1 MQLELFQGDHL
12 PLFRARAALEEGDL
26 RRAHEELGNVGVG
39 PDAARTADRLA
50 RLESLLLEPGES
62 PGPPPDRVHTIFE
75 QAFATGPQPTRDLIG
90 AASWFRLYA
99 AHMAAALAPTPAR
112 RFRGWCALHF
122 ELAAGRPRAALAAA
136 ERLISEAAPAGWAW
150 LEAARAARANTE
162 AERSKRWTLAACLSS
177 REALDPAPPRLVPTG
192 RGEFDAPESVL
203 PELPS
208 AVEDLWTEA
217 FVLGLSEPV
226 CAWVPSLGVLDGVL
240 LVADLRSAEV
250 TQATAFDLD
259 RPAPP
264 DEPAS
269 RSFLRA
275 LVAAREARARETQ
288 TPGGCG
294 TLELRARAA
303 MKRASPALFERYLAV
318 LGFYR

>member
-1 MQLELFQGDHL
+1 MQLELFHGDHL
-12 PLFRARAALEEGDL
+12 PLSRARTALEEGDF
-26 RRAHEELGNVGVG
+26 RRAHEELGSAGAG
-39 PDAARTADRLA
+39 TDAARTADRLA
-50 RLESLLLEPGES
+50 QLEGLLLGPGES
-62 PGPPPDRVHTIFE
+62 LGPPPERVHTTFE
-75 QAFATGPQPTRDLIG
+75 QAFAAAPSPTRDPVG
-90 AASWFRLYA
+90 ASSWFRLYA

-122 ELAAGRPRAALAAA
+122 ELAAGRPKAALAGA
-136 ERLISEAAPAGWAW
+136 ERLISQAAPAGWAW
-150 LEAARAARANTE
+150 LEAARVAYAGEE
-162 AERSKRWTLAACLSS
+162 AERARRWTLAACLSS
-177 REALDPAPPRLVPTG
+177 HEALDPAPPQLAPTG
-192 RGEFDAPESVL
+192 RGELDAPESPL

-217 FVLGLSEPV
+217 FVLGLSEPL
-226 CAWVPSLGVLDGVL
+226 CAWVPALGVLEGVL
-240 LVADLRSAEV
+240 LAADLRSAEV
-250 TQATAFDLD
+250 TQTAAFDLD
-259 RPAPP
+259 RAAPP
-264 DEPAS
+264 DEPSS

-303 MKRASPALFERYLAV
+303 MKRASPALFERYLAA